1 MPAAARLHT
10 VRSGSRDDPAL
21 PAQPRL
27 LRLLVLRAWRAFAGA
42 GECAVLAE
50 AGYRRGG
57 GGIVRVRGA
66 GLPEATIEML
76 LARLDGEQ
84 VEAPLYVRATLRLR
98 ASAVGRAVL

>member
-1 MPAAARLHT
+1 M
-10 VRSGSRDDPAL
+10 

-27 LRLLVLRAWRAFAGA
+27 LRLLFLRAWRAFA
-42 GECAVLAE
+42 V

-84 VEAPLYVRATLRLR
+84 VEVPLSVRATLRLR
-98 ASAVGRAVL
+98 ASTAGRAVL